1 MRGVYP
7 LSGRKFHRWKNG
19 RGETAEI
26 LVFPADAG
34 FDDFDWRISTAIVA
48 FDGPF
53 STFPG
58 VDRMLTVIEGGPM
71 WLTVAGQEYRID
83 SASPPLSFP
92 GDTACEARLEG
103 KAVLNFNVMLRR
115 PFRAKVIRGPLEPV
129 QDAAR
134 ARLAL
139 LLENRAGLSRLDLVD
154 LDRADP
160 DLVVALSEGMAISVV
175 IFD

>member
-7 LSGRKFHRWKNG
+7 LSNRKFRRWKNG
-19 RGETAEI
+19 GGETAEI
-26 LVFPADAG
+26 LVLPADAG

-48 FDGPF
+48 RDGPF

-58 VDRMLTVIEGGPM
+58 VDRMLAVIEGGPM
-71 WLTVAGQEYRID
+71 RLTVAGQEYRID
-83 SASPPLSFP
+83 AASPPLSFP
-92 GDTACEARLEG
+92 GDAACTARLEG
-103 KAVLNFNVMLRR
+103 MAVLNFNLMLRR
-115 PFRAKVIRGPLEPV
+115 PLRAKVIRGPLGPM

-139 LLENRAGLSRLDLVD
+139 LLEDRAGLSRLDLVD